1 MGGVVKMKKTKKI
14 EITISN
20 EKLELLRK
28 MGLTPEDVF
37 SQGFEMLLRRKYRE
51 SSMIEDEDDDELD
64 IIDINEVPRQ
74 FNNIDEFI
82 VNDNNIS
89 NN

>member
-1 MGGVVKMKKTKKI
+1 MKKIKKI
-14 EITISN
+14 EIAISN

-28 MGLTPEDVF
+28 MGLTPDDVF

-51 SSMIEDEDDDELD
+51 VSMIDDEDEEGLD
-64 IIDINEVPRQ
+64 IIDIDEVPRQ
-74 FNNIDEFI
+74 IHDINEFL
-82 VNDNNIS
+82 VNDNNIA